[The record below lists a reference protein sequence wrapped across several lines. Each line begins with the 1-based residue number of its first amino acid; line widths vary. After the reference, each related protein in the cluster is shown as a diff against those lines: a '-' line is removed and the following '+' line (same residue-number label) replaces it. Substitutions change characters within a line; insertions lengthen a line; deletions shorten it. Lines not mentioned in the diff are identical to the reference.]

1 MLFDMEVILR
11 DYESKDYSQCE
22 SLVNEAWEFDAN
34 FKPQALADLA
44 KQIYTK
50 GSEINSNYMRVA
62 EIDGDV
68 AGFIFGL
75 NKCRPKPRG
84 NFLFGLKIMVK
95 LFLVKPILPASRK
108 EILSAFKTHE
118 INRAKLVDRGKSE
131 IVLFVV
137 RKNFKGEGVGSRLW
151 ADFLANCQE
160 SSVES
165 IIVETNKDGAASF
178 YERLGFDLIGYFE
191 SPVHA
196 LAAAEGEACM
206 YEYQCE

>member
-1 MLFDMEVILR
+1 MEVILR

-62 EIDGDV
+62 EVDGDV

-75 NKCRPKPRG
+75 NEVRPKPRG
-84 NFLFGLKIMVK
+84 NFLFGLKIMTK
-95 LFLVKPILPASRK
+95 LLLVKPILPTSRK
-108 EILSAFKTHE
+108 EILNAFKIHE
-118 INRAKLVDRGKSE
+118 INRAKLIGRGKSE

-137 RKNFKGEGVGSRLW
+137 RKEFKGKGLGTRLW
-151 ADFLANCQE
+151 ADFLASCQE
-160 SSVES
+160 SSVKL

-178 YERLGFDLIGYFE
+178 YERLGFELIDYFE

-196 LAAAEGEACM
+196 LAAPEGEACM
-206 YEYQCE
+206 YEYQCK

>member
-1 MLFDMEVILR
+1 MEAIIR

-50 GSEINSNYMRVA
+50 GSEINSNYMRIA
-62 EIDGDV
+62 EIDGEV

-75 NKCRPKPRG
+75 NETHPKPKG

-95 LFLVKPILPASRK
+95 LLLVKPTLPASRK
-108 EILSAFKTHE
+108 EILDAFKIHE
-118 INRAKLVDRGKSE
+118 INRTKLVDRGKSE

-137 RKNFKGEGVGSRLW
+137 RKKFKGKGLGTRLW
-151 ADFLANCQE
+151 AEFLSNCQG
-160 SSVES
+160 SSVKS
-165 IIVETNKDGAASF
+165 IIVETNKGGAASF
-178 YERLGFDLIGYFE
+178 YERLGFELVGYFE

-196 LAAAEGEACM
+196 LAAPEGEACM
-206 YEYQCE
+206 YEYQCK